1 VGKGVQGQDE
11 VEVLTQAAVFSGISC
26 YTITAEIIV
35 FTCAIPTIL
44 AWIPSTKASIC
55 DRESNIY

>member
-26 YTITAEIIV
+26 YTITAKIV
-35 FTCAIPTIL
+35 AFTCASPTIL
-44 AWIPSTKASIC
+44 AWILRTKTC
-55 DRESNIY
+55 G